1 MRSANFLLAGLAAL
15 AFAVASPASAATPAA
30 TVSSAI
36 ATHIAEAAERFAIP
50 ERWIRAVMQAESAGQ
65 IRAVS
70 RAGAMGLMQIMPSTW
85 AELRTRH
92 RLGSDPFEPR
102 ANILAGA
109 AYLRAMLDRY
119 GDPQYMLAAYNAGP
133 NRLDQHLAGKRFL
146 PTETRAY
153 LTKLTPVLGDEQ
165 PAIRSSIQPA
175 DWRQSALFASSNF
188 TPPIALEAGAEEPR
202 TAAFSARQS
211 GIFVP

>member
-15 AFAVASPASAATPAA
+15 AFASANPVIAATPAT

-36 ATHIAEAAERFAIP
+36 AAHIAEAAERFAIP

-70 RAGAMGLMQIMPSTW
+70 RAGAMGLMQIMPSAW
-85 AELRTRH
+85 AELRIRYQ
-92 RLGSDPFEPR
+92 LGSDPFEPR
-102 ANILAGA
+102 ANILAGT

-119 GDPQYMLAAYNAGP
+119 GNSQNMLAAYNAGP
-133 NRLDQHLAGKRFL
+133 SRLDQHLAGRRPL

-153 LTKLTPVLGDEQ
+153 LAKLVPVLGDEQ
-165 PAIRSSIQPA
+165 PAIQPSIQPA
-175 DWRQSALFASSNF
+175 DWRQSALFVSSNF
-188 TPPIALEAGAEEPR
+188 TLPMALEAGAEEPR
-202 TAAFSARQS
+202 TAAFSAQQS
-211 GIFVP
+211 GIFMP